1 MKKIFIMVLCLV
13 IAASALCA
21 CEKKPSEIEETTAE
35 TETASTDV
43 TEDAAEKAVKE
54 RAVTLAYTSADTFNP
69 YKTES
74 GMNRDIA
81 LLAFDS
87 LFRINSSYEPVPSLA
102 AAYEENETSITVE
115 LRDDVCF
122 TTGEMLNPR
131 DVIYSFQYAKTSPLF
146 AAQLSNFFN
155 CTIENDCVVF
165 GLVEPDINA
174 VNCLDFPII
183 KFGTGEDDIPT
194 GCGRYEFIRRDG
206 KYVLVRNE
214 NSSSYD
220 QMEQETIRLLDISTI
235 ENELYLLQIGELT
248 CYCYD
253 PSLEKSSRIS
263 ASTATVGLNNMV
275 YLGFNSN
282 SSLLSDKNI
291 RNAIAMAIDKNSIA
305 DSSYDSLAEVTSFP
319 FNPAWSKTQSLKDE
333 ESDFNSV
340 GAGSLLEKSGYVYY
354 YSKNKYRSKDN
365 AFLKLNLIVNNENS
379 SKLNC
384 ARMIKSQ
391 LENIGIEVALSELDY
406 DSYIS
411 RLQSGLFDLYVGEVK
426 LPANMNLSMFFSP
439 EGSIRYGISNS
450 GNISSAYS
458 DFLRGTIDITTF
470 AKVFDEEKPFVPIC
484 FRQALMYYS
493 RELKY
498 EAGISENDIF
508 SNIYS
513 WSF

>member
-1 MKKIFIMVLCLV
+1 MKKIFVLVLCLV

-21 CEKKPSEIEETTAE
+21 CEKKPSESEETTAQSE
-35 TETASTDV
+35 VASLDV
-43 TEDAAEKAVKE
+43 TEEAAKE
-54 RAVTLAYTSADTFNP
+54 RVVTLAYTAADTFNP

-74 GMNRDIA
+74 GINKDIA

-87 LFRINSSYEPVPSLA
+87 LFRINSSYEPIPSLA
-102 AAYEENETSITVE
+102 LSYEESETSITVE
-115 LRDDVCF
+115 LRDDVSF

-131 DVIYSFQYAKTSPLF
+131 DILYSFQYAKTSPLF

-165 GLVEPDINA
+165 GLIEPDINA

-206 KYVLVRNE
+206 EYVLVRNE
-214 NSSSYD
+214 DSSSYD
-220 QMEQETIRLLDISTI
+220 RMEQETIKLLDISTV

-253 PSLEKSSRIS
+253 PSLEKASRIS

-275 YLGFNSN
+275 YLGFNSSN
-282 SSLLSDKNI
+282 PLFSDKNI
-291 RNAIAMAIDKNSIA
+291 RNAIAMAVDKASIA
-305 DSSYDSLAEVTSFP
+305 DNSYDSLAEVTSFP

-333 ESDFNSV
+333 ESEFNSIT
-340 GAGSLLEKSGYVYY
+340 AGSLLDKSGYVFY
-354 YSKNKYRSKDN
+354 YSTNKYRSKDN
-365 AFLKLNLIVNNENS
+365 VFLKLDLIVNNENS
-379 SKLNC
+379 GKLNC

-391 LENIGIEVALSELDY
+391 LENIGIEVTLSELDY
-406 DSYIS
+406 DSYVS
-411 RLQSGLFDLYVGEVK
+411 RLRDGLFDLYVGEVK
-426 LPANMNLSMFFSP
+426 LPANMDLSMFFSP

-450 GNISSAYS
+450 GNINSAYS